1 MHWPMLLSMV
11 ADEGQEMMTARRK
24 SRVYDAVAAKG
35 ITKTSGADR

>member
-11 ADEGQEMMTARRK
+11 ADEGQEMVIARRK
-24 SRVYDAVAAKG
+24 PRLYDAVEAKG